1 MYSMNLLPTSKV
13 DNLLSSTGS
22 VIIGSRPGLEE
33 RMPRFAHVLLVD
45 FFNICDLPNDAE
57 MLMLT
62 EACDITN
69 VSITKEW
76 CKSHEPCCHEAQL
89 TILQSLRSK
98 CMGFGIWNNWK
109 TSALI
114 AKSGRRSGSGVAMPR
129 QGMPCLRKSP
139 QIRNAATL
147 S

>member
-22 VIIGSRPGLEE
+22 VVIGSRPGLGEQ
-33 RMPRFAHVLLVD
+33 MPRFAHVLLVD

-76 CKSHEPCCHEAQL
+76 CKSHEP
-89 TILQSLRSK
+89 S
-98 CMGFGIWNNWK
+98 
-109 TSALI
+109 
-114 AKSGRRSGSGVAMPR
+114 
-129 QGMPCLRKSP
+129 
-139 QIRNAATL
+139 
-147 S
+147 